1 MTQSLH
7 LISFLPENRVKVIKI
22 LHDTLSLSLGES
34 VALLKVLPA
43 TLLESNTSL
52 EPLKSQLEELNCIL
66 EVSSHTIPSRFM
78 RILNDNLQD

>member
-66 EVSSHTIPSRFM
+66 EVSHTSILSRFI